1 MFATG
6 VLSSLGLSLSG
17 CSRKVFRQQTSEQ
30 EPRTPGTGCDG
41 PPKDQITV
49 VNRTP
54 EPVVAQVSVEDEE
67 SRVVFQEEISLQA
80 DDEAD
85 ATSPS
90 YSSDTVITEPG
101 TYHVTVQVKEPYTLT
116 HESQREYTYDCDQ
129 WEILVKQGDV
139 DDVKIP
145 LEG

>member
-1 MFATG
+1 MFAAG

-17 CSRKVFRQQTSEQ
+17 CSRKVFGQQTSEQ
-30 EPRTPGTGCDG
+30 EHRTPGTGCDG

-49 VNRTP
+49 VNRIP
-54 EPVVAQVSVEDEE
+54 EPVATHVSVEDGE
-67 SRVVFQEEISLQA
+67 SEVVFQKEISLEP
-80 DDEAD
+80 DDEVD

-101 TYHVTVQVKEPYTLT
+101 IYHVTVQVTEPYTLT
-116 HESQREYTYDCDQ
+116 HESKREYTYDCDQ
-129 WEILVKQGDV
+129 WEILIKQGDV